1 MGWSAPDFSATDLR
15 GEEINLAELPRPL
28 LLVFVSLE
36 CAPCWEIL
44 PMLEEVSKEVT
55 VVLVTLAG
63 KAGLSEDDW
72 ERLKRFSDDVE
83 EQGGTAV
90 VLPDQWVEGRGFKI
104 TMDYKVAQSPT
115 FILIDEKG

>member
-1 MGWSAPDFSATDLR
+1 
-15 GEEINLAELPRPL
+15 
-28 LLVFVSLE
+28 
-36 CAPCWEIL
+36 
-44 PMLEEVSKEVT
+44 MLEEVSKEVT